1 MAGVNRQIGI
11 TIIIGFYSAFWIP
24 QVFGHQHVSVLDGGL
39 KQWMDNGGQ
48 IEEGENTAD
57 KVSQV
62 TDYNIYMYIEQRY
75 RNIDIV
81 EVIWNCIL
89 RLCSKIILMELL

>member
-1 MAGVNRQIGI
+1 MAGAKRQIEI
-11 TIIIGFYSAFWIP
+11 TIIIGWFYSAFWIQ

-62 TDYNIYMYIEQRY
+62 TDYNIYMYILQGKNLNSKKQTC
-75 RNIDIV
+75 NINNSV
-81 EVIWNCIL
+81 NGL
-89 RLCSKIILMELL
+89 